1 MFSLVVIKYYLVLPP
16 DRLFDPEDLLG
27 EVLLEG
33 DVERLGLDERVLV
46 GAVVLLL
53 RDGLTCLLGV
63 VLLEGDVVRLGLDE
77 RVLVGAVVLLLRDG
91 LTCLLGVVLLE
102 GDVVDLEGELFVRL
116 GETFEPL
123 LTFRVVVLLG

>member
-63 VLLEGDVVRLGLDE
+63 VLLEGDVV
-77 RVLVGAVVLLLRDG
+77 
-91 LTCLLGVVLLE
+91 
-102 GDVVDLEGELFVRL
+102 DLEGELFVRL